1 MTEFDRENHCYLGD
15 GVYAFFDGYAI
26 RLRTGDHR
34 DNEFD
39 QEIFLEP
46 EVLSSLNKFY
56 ERAKQSKKEGVKDA
70 TESN

>member
-1 MTEFDRENHCYLGD
+1 MTEFDIENHCYLGD

-26 RLRTGDHR
+26 RLRTGDH
-34 DNEFD
+34 NVFD

-56 ERAKQSKKEGVKDA
+56 ERAKQSKKESVKDA